1 MDTQE
6 ILNQRGKQYG
16 EYHQIALTM
25 QSICNE
31 VLTSKMS
38 SVEKTAIQMI
48 AMKLARIKY
57 DPTYKDNWQDIAGY
71 AELVLQEIERDEIV
85 LKEGEQLSN
94 PVYYNGV

>member
-16 EYHQIALTM
+16 DYVMISHVM
-25 QSICNE
+25 QSICCLLITDNM
-31 VLTSKMS
+31 T

-48 AMKLARIKY
+48 AMKLARIKH

-71 AELVLQEIERDEIV
+71 AELVVNEIERVEAQIENHE
-85 LKEGEQLSN
+85 LNSPTYYAGEL
-94 PVYYNGV
+94 